1 MPGGASKD
9 AAVAWILPGGAVCA
23 CTAEPLTDMATR
35 TLTSTSHAGCSFN
48 RIVVLFDMAALP
60 SCQMPFLLFYISPPS
75 SPFPGKANLLP
86 QPRSQASDRAS
97 PPYFL

>member
-1 MPGGASKD
+1 MPAGASKD

-60 SCQMPFLLFYISPPS
+60 SCEMPFLRFNLSLPS
-75 SPFPGKANLLP
+75 RPFACEANLLP
-86 QPRSQASDRAS
+86 QPRSQPSDRAS